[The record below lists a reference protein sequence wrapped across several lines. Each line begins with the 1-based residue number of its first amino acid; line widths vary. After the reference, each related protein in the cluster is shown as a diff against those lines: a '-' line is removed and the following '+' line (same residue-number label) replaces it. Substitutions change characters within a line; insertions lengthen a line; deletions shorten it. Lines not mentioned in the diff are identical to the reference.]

1 MKRSV
6 KARKIPRASE
16 IQSAELRRN
25 GYTRKDGSGK
35 RSQASELNRRK
46 K

>member
-6 KARKIPRASE
+6 KARKMPSANQ